1 MCVAAGTLEGYLIVW
16 QPAMAV
22 PAAVRRDEDVLLDP
36 ACEVAPVY
44 GWDHLLH
51 AVHRDAAPIL
61 SGPPIRHVERAEQSL
76 LLMLLFL
83 WWLC

>member
-1 MCVAAGTLEGYLIVW
+1 
-16 QPAMAV
+16 MAV

-61 SGPPIRHVERAEQSL
+61 SGPPIRHVEHVVVAIVVVGGGGGGGVEAGSAYAG
-76 LLMLLFL
+76 
-83 WWLC
+83 